1 MKKVYGARI
10 CKSCR
15 GICHED
21 SYRRKI
27 GRRRPYWCS
36 KNCLEWKIIKKMEN
50 KYKYLIDKEYRID
63 QIFLNHIIEEF
74 YEKVDVI
81 TK

>member
-1 MKKVYGARI
+1 
-10 CKSCR
+10 
-15 GICHED
+15 
-21 SYRRKI
+21 
-27 GRRRPYWCS
+27 
-36 KNCLEWKIIKKMEN
+36 MEN

-81 TK
+81 AK